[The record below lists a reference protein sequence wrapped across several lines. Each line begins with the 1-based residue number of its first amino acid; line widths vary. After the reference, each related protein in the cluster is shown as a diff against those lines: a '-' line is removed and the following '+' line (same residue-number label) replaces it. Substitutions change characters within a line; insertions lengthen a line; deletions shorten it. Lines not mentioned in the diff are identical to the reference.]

1 MAKIRVTV
9 WSEGLDPVNEPKAVA
24 VYPDDIN
31 TVIGGFLAENEDM
44 EITLHNIREP
54 ENGLT
59 QETID
64 NTNVLVWWGHMYQDE
79 VSDKVAARV
88 AEAVLNGMGLLLLH
102 SSMGA
107 KPARVLLGKC
117 SNTGKYREIGERE
130 RVWVVDRSHPVV
142 AGLEKEYIEVE
153 KTEMYGEPYG
163 IPNPDNTVFISWF
176 EGGEVLRS
184 GVSWHRGAGKIFFFA
199 PGHEEYPIYYD
210 GEIQKVIRNCVRWLC
225 PINSPKTSF
234 HGCLNQVTPL
244 SPINLSGKE

>member
-64 NTNVLVWWGHMYQDE
+64 NTNVLVWWGHMYHDE

-117 SNTGKYREIGERE
+117 RSTGKSANGSASGLWIAAIQWWRAWR
-130 RVWVVDRSHPVV
+130 RSTLRWKRPRCMASPMASPTRTTPFLS
-142 AGLEKEYIEVE
+142 AGLKGEKFSAAVSAG
-153 KTEMYGEPYG
+153 TEGQVRFSFSLPVTRN
-163 IPNPDNTVFISWF
+163 IPSITMERFKRSFATACDGCAPLTA
-176 EGGEVLRS
+176 LRLPS
-184 GVSWHRGAGKIFFFA
+184 TGAS
-199 PGHEEYPIYYD
+199 
-210 GEIQKVIRNCVRWLC
+210 IR
-225 PINSPKTSF
+225 
-234 HGCLNQVTPL
+234 
-244 SPINLSGKE
+244 